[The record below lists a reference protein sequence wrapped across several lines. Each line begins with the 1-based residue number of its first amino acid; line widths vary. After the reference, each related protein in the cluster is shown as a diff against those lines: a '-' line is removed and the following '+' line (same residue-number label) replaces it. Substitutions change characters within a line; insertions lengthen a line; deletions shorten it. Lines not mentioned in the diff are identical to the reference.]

1 MSFMM
6 TNTANV
12 EEKMAK
18 MEHKVI
24 LLTKALEDKDLQ
36 IAPLMNKLILQGL
49 GESSHGPKFRLA
61 SPLQRMTKGKKM
73 KILLDRNNLLRL
85 FHYLSNNFKI

>member
-1 MSFMM
+1 MSVMM

-36 IAPLMNKLILQGL
+36 IAPLMNKLKLQDL
-49 GESSHGPKFRLA
+49 GESSHVPKFHLA